1 MRSKRAKKRILKP
14 DSLYH
19 SQLVTRLI
27 NRIMKQG
34 KKSAAEK
41 MVYQAFSAIKEK
53 TKKDPLEI
61 FTLALENTKPDM
73 EVRPR
78 RVGGASYQVP
88 IPVRGDRKEALAI
101 SWLIIAAHNRPSK
114 EYRTYENKLAAEIL
128 AASNKEGN
136 AVKKKE
142 DIHRTAEANKAFA
155 HFRW

>member
-1 MRSKRAKKRILKP
+1 MRSKRAKKRTLKP
-14 DSLYH
+14 DPIYN

-41 MVYQAFSAIKEK
+41 IVYRAFSAIKEK

-61 FTLALENTKPDM
+61 FTRALENTKPDM

-88 IPVRGDRKEALAI
+88 SPVRGDRKESLAI
-101 SWLIIAAHNRPSK
+101 SWLITAAHNRPSK
-114 EYRTYENKLAAEIL
+114 EYRTYEEKLVAEIID
-128 AASNKEGN
+128 ASNNQGN
-136 AVKKKE
+136 AVRRKQE
-142 DIHRTAEANKAFA
+142 IHRMAEANKAFA